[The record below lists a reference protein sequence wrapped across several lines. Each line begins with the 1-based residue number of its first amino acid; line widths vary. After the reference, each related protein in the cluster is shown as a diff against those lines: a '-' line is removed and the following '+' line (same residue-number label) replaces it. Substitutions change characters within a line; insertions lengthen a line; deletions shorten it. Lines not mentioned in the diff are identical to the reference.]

1 MSSSVAST
9 STASVPPGAVTVRDH
24 RPGPVGLL
32 ADTWRHR
39 ALIPRVGIRVIV
51 KGYSGAK
58 LGRFWLVARP
68 VLNIFAMGLL
78 FGAVLSAPSAGRP
91 YLLFLLVGMIAWMSF
106 ERFAFWATRSFDIY
120 RRLAH
125 NLAFPLLIVP
135 TAGGM
140 AAAIEFIVL
149 SCLLVVIVL
158 YYLVADGTTYLN
170 FGPELLVAVAGFVLT
185 LALAWSVG
193 LWTSALN
200 AYARDVRIVFRYV
213 LMVWMYITPVLYA
226 VSALPEALKFV
237 ATVNPLAAP
246 VEMVK
251 HGLIDAGSVK
261 APALAWSLGWLAV
274 LAGSGLWFF
283 ARVAPGLLR
292 AQPLVAEDEEE
303 G

>member
-1 MSSSVAST
+1 M
-9 STASVPPGAVTVRDH
+9 VRD
-24 RPGPVGLL
+24 RRQGPLELL

-39 ALIPRVGIRVIV
+39 GLIPRIGIRVIV

-68 VLNIFAMGLL
+68 VLNIFAMALL

-106 ERFAFWATRSFDIY
+106 ERFSFWATRSFDIY
-120 RRLAH
+120 RRLAR
-125 NLAFPLLIVP
+125 NLAFPLLVVP

-140 AAAIEFIVL
+140 AAAIEFTVL
-149 SCLLVVIVL
+149 SSLLVVIVL
-158 YYLVADGTTYLN
+158 YYLVADGTTYVN
-170 FGPELLVAVAGFVLT
+170 FGPELLVAVGGFVLT

-226 VSALPEALKFV
+226 PSALPEALAFL

-251 HGLIDAGSVK
+251 YGLIDAGNVEV
-261 APALAWSLGWLAV
+261 AALACSLGWLAV

-292 AQPLVAEDEEE
+292 AQPLVAEDEEDE
-303 G
+303 A

>member
-1 MSSSVAST
+1 MSSPVATTTT
-9 STASVPPGAVTVRDH
+9 SAPASVVTVRDH
-24 RPGPVGLL
+24 RPGPLGLL
-32 ADTWRHR
+32 VDTWRHR
-39 ALIPRVGIRVIV
+39 ALIPRIGIRVIV

-58 LGRFWLVARP
+58 LGRFWLIARP
-68 VLNIFAMGLL
+68 VLNIFAMALL

-120 RRLAH
+120 RRLAR

-140 AAAIEFIVL
+140 AAAIEFTVL
-149 SCLLVVIVL
+149 STLLAVVVL
-158 YYLVADGTTYLN
+158 YYLMADGTTYLN
-170 FGPELLVAVAGFVLT
+170 FGPELLVTVAGFGLT
-185 LALAWSVG
+185 LALAWSIG

-213 LMVWMYITPVLYA
+213 LMVWMYVTPVLYA
-226 VSALPEALKFV
+226 PSALPEALQFL

-251 HGLIDAGSVK
+251 YGLIDAGSVE
-261 APALAWSLGWLAV
+261 APALAWSLGWLAMI
-274 LAGSGLWFF
+274 AGSGLWFF

-292 AQPLVAEDEEE
+292 VQPLVAEDEEDE
-303 G
+303 A